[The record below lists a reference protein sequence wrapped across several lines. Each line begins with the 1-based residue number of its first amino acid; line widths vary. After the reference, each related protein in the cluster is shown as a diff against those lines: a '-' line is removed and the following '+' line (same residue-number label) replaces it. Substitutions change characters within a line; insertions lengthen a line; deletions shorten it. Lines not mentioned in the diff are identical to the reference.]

1 MTSFIDLIQQRRSC
15 RLYEEKPVTQE
26 QIETLQKA
34 LLWAP
39 TSKNNRPWEF
49 VFVTNPD
56 TLKQLSMA
64 KPHGANFI
72 ASAPLAVVIMADPAK
87 SDVWIEDTAVAATLL
102 QMTAEDLG
110 LGSCWV
116 QIRGRQHESGELAST
131 VVKTILHA
139 PEQLEI
145 ASIISIG
152 FKGKERKPNSDDML
166 LSERIHQDQF

>member
-15 RLYEEKPVTQE
+15 RIYEEKPVTQE
-26 QIETLQKA
+26 QIETLKKA

-56 TLKQLSMA
+56 TLKQLSLA
-64 KPHGANFI
+64 KPHGANFM
-72 ASAPLAVVIMADPAK
+72 ASAPLAVVILADPAK

-102 QMTAEDLG
+102 QMAAEDLG
-110 LGSCWV
+110 LGSCWI
-116 QIRGRQHESGELAST
+116 QIRGRQHESGELASD
-131 VVKTILHA
+131 VVKTILNA
-139 PEQLEI
+139 PAHLEV

-152 FKGKERKPNSDDML
+152 YKGKDRKPNSDDML
-166 LSERIHQDQF
+166 LCERIHQERF

>member
-1 MTSFIDLIQQRRSC
+1 MKSFIDLIQQRRSC
-15 RLYEEKPVTQE
+15 RLYEEKQVTQE
-26 QIETLQKA
+26 QVETLKKA

-56 TLKQLSMA
+56 TLKQLSMT
-64 KPHGANFI
+64 KPHGANFM
-72 ASAPLAVVIMADPAK
+72 ASAPLAVVILADSTK

-110 LGSCWV
+110 LGSCWI
-116 QIRGRQHESGELAST
+116 QIRSRQHESGQLASD
-131 VVKTILHA
+131 VVKTILNA
-139 PEQLEI
+139 PAHLEV

-152 FKGKERKPNSDDML
+152 YKGKERKPNGDEML
-166 LSERIHQDQF
+166 LSERIHQERF